1 MTRTPL
7 TRWIL
12 AVPALVAT
20 AALAACGSDDSA
32 SSGDNPSGTGGASCT
47 YTKSGTAAKPVDLPP
62 SEAAATGDVPVTL
75 HTSIGDL
82 GLTLDGADAPCT
94 VNSFISL
101 AKQGYYDGT
110 SCHRLGDTAGFQL
123 LQCGDPTG
131 SGSGGPGYSYDDELS
146 GSPITDTDAQS
157 TTYPA
162 GTLAMANSGPNTNGS
177 QFFMVFGDT
186 RLGPAYTV
194 FGTLDADAIQKLVK
208 VGKAGNDG
216 AWGDGTGRPKTP
228 VTFDSVDV
236 G

>member
-20 AALAACGSDDSA
+20 AALAACGSDDTA
-32 SSGDNPSGTGGASCT
+32 TSGDSPSGTGGATCS

-62 SEAAATGDVPVTL
+62 SQAAETGDVPVTL
-75 HTSIGDL
+75 HTSVGDL
-82 GLTLDGADAPCT
+82 KLTLDGADAPCT

-101 AKQGYYDGT
+101 AQQGYYDGT

-131 SGSGGPGYSYDDELS
+131 TGSGGPGYSYDDELS
-146 GSPITDTDAQS
+146 GSE
-157 TTYPA
+157 TYPA
-162 GTLAMANSGPNTNGS
+162 GTLAMANAGPNTNGS

-186 RLGPAYTV
+186 NLPASYTV
-194 FGTLDADAIQKLVK
+194 FGTLDGDAIQKLVK

-228 VTFDSVDV
+228 VTFDSVDI